1 MKRINEQINPV
12 FLQQTQKLAQFT
24 KIIRAVLPAECLNHV
39 KVANIRNQTL
49 MLVTDSPVW
58 TTRLR
63 QLSPQ
68 ILQFVQK
75 NMPVSVPK
83 NMAKNMAKNTS
94 ENTLKNDLENQNT
107 DIIHHL
113 RISTRYQTGDG
124 DTTLRKV
131 KSRGKLQISQK
142 TAALLSQSADSF
154 DNAQLKMALSKLAAH
169 AASRTSEKS
178 KK

>member
-1 MKRINEQINPV
+1 MKQINEQINPV

-24 KIIRAVLPAECLNHV
+24 KILRAVLPVECLNHV

-68 ILQFVQK
+68 ILKFIQE
-75 NMPVSVPK
+75 NGATLNPG
-83 NMAKNMAKNTS
+83 S
-94 ENTLKNDLENQNT
+94 EKT
-107 DIIHHL
+107 DVIHHL
-113 RISTRYQTGDG
+113 RISTRYQTG
-124 DTTLRKV
+124 TRKV
-131 KSRGKLQISQK
+131 GSQQKKHRKKLQVSPK
-142 TAALLSQSADSF
+142 TAELLSQSADSLG
-154 DNAQLKMALSKLAAH
+154 DNQLKEALSRLAIH
-169 AASRTSEKS
+169 AAERS

>member
-1 MKRINEQINPV
+1 MKQINEQINPL

-24 KIIRAVLPAECLNHV
+24 KILRAVLPVECLNHV

-68 ILQFVQK
+68 VLKFIQ
-75 NMPVSVPK
+75 
-83 NMAKNMAKNTS
+83 
-94 ENTLKNDLENQNT
+94 ENRATLNSTREKT
-107 DIIHHL
+107 DVIHHL
-113 RISTRYQTGDG
+113 RISTHYQTG
-124 DTTLRKV
+124 TRKV
-131 KSRGKLQISQK
+131 GSQQKKRRKKLQVSRK
-142 TAALLSQSADSF
+142 TAELLSQSADSLD
-154 DNAQLKMALSKLAAH
+154 DNQLKKSLSRLATH
-169 AASRTSEKS
+169 AAEQS

>member
-75 NMPVSVPK
+75 NMPASTSK
-83 NMAKNMAKNTS
+83 NNP
-94 ENTLKNDLENQNT
+94 ENQNT

-113 RISTRYQTGDG
+113 RISTRYQTGG
-124 DTTLRKV
+124 EDTTLRKV
-131 KSRGKLQISQK
+131 KSRKKLQMSQK
-142 TAALLSQSADSF
+142 TAELLSQSADSF
-154 DNAQLKMALSKLAAH
+154 DNDQLKTALSKLAAH
-169 AASRTSEKS
+169 ATSHTVDKS

>member
-1 MKRINEQINPV
+1 MKQINEQINPI

-24 KIIRAVLPAECLNHV
+24 KIIRAVLPGECLNHV

-68 ILQFVQK
+68 ILQFVQN
-75 NMPVSVPK
+75 NMPAPSSDGD
-83 NMAKNMAKNTS
+83 S
-94 ENTLKNDLENQNT
+94 ENNLKNQNAN
-107 DIIHHL
+107 IIHHL
-113 RISTRYQTGDG
+113 RISTRYQKGGG
-124 DTTLRKV
+124 DTALGKV
-131 KSRGKLQISQK
+131 KSRKKLQISQK
-142 TAALLSQSADSF
+142 TAELLLQSADSF
-154 DNAQLKMALSKLAAH
+154 DDDQLKVALSKLAAH
-169 AASRTSEKS
+169 AANHTTDTS

>member
-75 NMPVSVPK
+75 NIPVSVSED
-83 NMAKNMAKNTS
+83 TS
-94 ENTLKNDLENQNT
+94 ENMPENQNT

-113 RISTRYQTGDG
+113 RISTRYQTANRDVG
-124 DTTLRKV
+124 LQKK

-142 TAALLSQSADSF
+142 TAELLSQSADSF
-154 DNAQLKMALSKLAAH
+154 DNDQLKTALSKLAAH
-169 AASRTSEKS
+169 AASHTVDKSVDKS

>member
-1 MKRINEQINPV
+1 MKQINEQINPV

-24 KIIRAVLPAECLNHV
+24 KILRAVLPVECLNHV

-68 ILQFVQK
+68 ILQFMQE
-75 NMPVSVPK
+75 NMPVLNSPSNK
-83 NMAKNMAKNTS
+83 A
-94 ENTLKNDLENQNT
+94 DL
-107 DIIHHL
+107 IHHL
-113 RISTRYQTGDG
+113 RISTRYQTGG
-124 DTTLRKV
+124 RSAGSVQK
-131 KSRGKLQISQK
+131 KSRKKLQVSQK
-142 TAALLSQSADSF
+142 TAKLLSQSADDLE
-154 DNAQLKMALSKLAAH
+154 DNPLKKALSRLAAH
-169 AASRTSEKS
+169 ATERS

>member
-75 NMPVSVPK
+75 NMPVSVSE
-83 NMAKNMAKNTS
+83 NTS
-94 ENTLKNDLENQNT
+94 ENTLGNNPENQNT

-113 RISTRYQTGDG
+113 RISTRYQTANRDVG
-124 DTTLRKV
+124 LQKK
-131 KSRGKLQISQK
+131 KSREKLHISQK
-142 TAALLSQSADSF
+142 TAELLSQSADSF
-154 DNAQLKMALSKLAAH
+154 DNDQLKTALSKLAAH
-169 AASRTSEKS
+169 AASPTVDKS

>member
-1 MKRINEQINPV
+1 MKQINEQINPV

-24 KIIRAVLPAECLNHV
+24 KILRAVLPVECLNHV

-68 ILQFVQK
+68 ILQFIQE
-75 NMPVSVPK
+75 NMPALNSPSNK
-83 NMAKNMAKNTS
+83 T
-94 ENTLKNDLENQNT
+94 DL
-107 DIIHHL
+107 IHHL
-113 RISTRYQTGDG
+113 RISTRYQPGGRNADSVQ
-124 DTTLRKV
+124 K
-131 KSRGKLQISQK
+131 KSRKKLQVSQK
-142 TAALLSQSADSF
+142 TAKLLSQSADDLEENS
-154 DNAQLKMALSKLAAH
+154 LKQALSRLAAH
-169 AASRTSEKS
+169 ATERS

>member
-12 FLQQTQKLAQFT
+12 FLQQTQKLAKFT

-39 KVANIRNQTL
+39 KVANIRNRTL

-75 NMPVSVPK
+75 NMPVSASDNKP
-83 NMAKNMAKNTS
+83 
-94 ENTLKNDLENQNT
+94 ENTPENQNT

-124 DTTLRKV
+124 NTVVRKV
-131 KSRGKLQISQK
+131 KSRRKLQMSQK
-142 TAALLSQSADSF
+142 TAELLSQSADSF
-154 DNAQLKMALSKLAAH
+154 DNDQLKTALSKLAAH
-169 AASRTSEKS
+169 AASHTVDKS